1 VRFSV
6 ASADALIAVP
16 VRTPIQRSGSGSQ
29 RGDWWPTHGS
39 STSALL
45 RHRNRHAC
53 IVGRYLRDTEG
64 DMRLNPGQTYPHSFW
79 AATANASSDRPPLE
93 GDRSCDVCVIGGGY
107 TGLSAALHLAERGYE
122 VVLLEAHRVGWG
134 ASGRNGGQLGSA
146 HTKLQP
152 TLVEKYGTDT
162 ARALWDLAEDAKAL
176 VKRLIDE
183 YQIDCDYLPGNTAC
197 AVTSSDF
204 DYLCEHV
211 DIAARDYGYEAY
223 EILDRTEIG
232 EISGSVCYEGAICD
246 PTAGYLH
253 PLNLSLG
260 LAGAAERAG
269 AVLHEASA
277 ATDVVCGRS
286 PGEPAEVKTASGSV
300 RAKYVVIGCNGY
312 LEKLLPEIGT
322 KVIAVDNYQ
331 LATAPLP
338 EDLYARIITNRSCLW
353 DSHFQVYYY
362 SLSPDKRL
370 VFGGGVGFPG
380 REPSD
385 MKSVVREHMLK
396 VYPQLAGVEIDYAW
410 GGTLSI
416 TLGHMPDFGR
426 LGDNVFYALG
436 YTGHGVGLATLGG
449 QLLADVVA
457 GTAERFDVLAGI
469 PQQKFPGGAAL
480 RIPTLSLGF
489 FYYWLRDRLRDF

>member
-1 VRFSV
+1 
-6 ASADALIAVP
+6 
-16 VRTPIQRSGSGSQ
+16 
-29 RGDWWPTHGS
+29 
-39 STSALL
+39 
-45 RHRNRHAC
+45 
-53 IVGRYLRDTEG
+53 
-64 DMRLNPGQTYPHSFW
+64 MRVNPGQTYPHSFW

-146 HTKLQP
+146 HAQLQP

-162 ARALWDLAEDAKAL
+162 ARALWDLAEDSKAL
-176 VKRLIDE
+176 VKKLIDE
-183 YQIDCDYLPGNTAC
+183 HQIDCDYAPGNTAC

-223 EILDRTEIG
+223 EILDRTEIA

-260 LAGAAERAG
+260 LARAAERAG

-277 ATDVVCGRS
+277 ATEVVCGRS
-286 PGEPAEVKTASGSV
+286 PGETAEVKTASGSV
-300 RAKYVVIGCNGY
+300 RAKYVLIGCNGY
-312 LEKLLPEIGT
+312 LEKLSPEIGT
-322 KVIAVDNYQ
+322 KVIAADNYQ

-338 EDLYARIITNRSCLW
+338 EGLYARIITNRSCLW

-380 REPSD
+380 REPRD

-410 GGTLSI
+410 GGALSL

-426 LGDNVFYALG
+426 LGDNVFYAHG

-457 GTAERFDVLAGI
+457 GTAERFDVLADI
-469 PQQKFPGGAAL
+469 PQRKFPGGAML
-480 RIPTLSLGF
+480 RIPTLAFGF

>member
-1 VRFSV
+1 
-6 ASADALIAVP
+6 
-16 VRTPIQRSGSGSQ
+16 
-29 RGDWWPTHGS
+29 
-39 STSALL
+39 
-45 RHRNRHAC
+45 
-53 IVGRYLRDTEG
+53 
-64 DMRLNPGQTYPHSFW
+64 MRVNPGQIYPRSFW

-107 TGLSAALHLAERGYE
+107 TGLSAALHLAERGYD

-146 HTKLQP
+146 HAKLQP
-152 TLVEKYGTDT
+152 TLVERYGTDT

-183 YQIDCDYLPGNTAC
+183 HQIDCDYAPGNTAC

-223 EILDRTEIG
+223 EILDRTEIA

-277 ATDVVCGRS
+277 ATEVVCGRS

-312 LEKLLPEIGT
+312 LEKLSPEIGT

-338 EDLYARIITNRSCLW
+338 EDLYARIITSRSCLW

-410 GGTLSI
+410 GGTLSL

-469 PQQKFPGGAAL
+469 PQRKFPGGAML
-480 RIPTLSLGF
+480 RCPTLALGF